1 MAQSELVQPSSTN
14 EKTPER
20 RLFQFGFWAALTLEQ
35 FKVLLAETFKGL
47 VSWSKDCVGAL
58 LLQQVSQTG
67 RLHQREENPA
77 FIKCRKRRQ
86 PAKFSDCSTIYVK
99 IWIKKEI
106 CSSEKEWDGKG
117 RIGPDQWKDFG
128 CKAEWPVQKRGTKQE
143 QLLQIWQ
150 LLVICQDCEVC
161 RIVCMR
167 LALLV
172 WSHWVTHLP
181 PHTIMQ
187 QKPPHW
193 RQLSVDVQRNCVV
206 GLWKE
211 SSDSMVTVIFRGW
224 FQVVCNL
231 NLATVC
237 PQLCLTSSHVILHRF
252 VAGNRSKKAVKYLTW
267 TVRWQP
273 GTDTLF
279 CQPVWW
285 WTSWGAGHSC
295 CPLCCR
301 ATCRHSLC
309 TQPGREEQKWE
320 SLVTIEVVSEGSS
333 NSCS

>member
-1 MAQSELVQPSSTN
+1 MTSSKEGHHTRAASADL
-14 EKTPER
+14 TDFGYLP
-20 RLFQFGFWAALTLEQ
+20 RLW
-35 FKVLLAETFKGL
+35 GL
-47 VSWSKDCVGAL
+47 QDCVHETRIACV
-58 LLQQVSQTG
+58 VS
-67 RLHQREENPA
+67 L
-77 FIKCRKRRQ
+77 
-86 PAKFSDCSTIYVK
+86 
-99 IWIKKEI
+99 
-106 CSSEKEWDGKG
+106 
-117 RIGPDQWKDFG
+117 
-128 CKAEWPVQKRGTKQE
+128 
-143 QLLQIWQ
+143 
-150 LLVICQDCEVC
+150 
-161 RIVCMR
+161 
-167 LALLV
+167 
-172 WSHWVTHLP
+172 SHTSAPP

-193 RQLSVDVQRNCVV
+193 RQLSADVQGNCVV

-211 SSDSMVTVIFRGW
+211 NNDSMVTVLFRGW
-224 FQVVCNL
+224 FQIVCNL

-237 PQLCLTSSHVILHRF
+237 LCLTSSHVILHRF
-252 VAGNRSKKAVKYLTW
+252 VAGNRSKKKLFKYLTW
-267 TVRWQP
+267 IVRWQP

-320 SLVTIEVVSEGSS
+320 SLVTIEAVSEGSS